1 MESSD
6 AQAVFISTEEL
17 AKLIDSKDKNLKL
30 FDATSFMTAEEGDP
44 ILTFRQNHIT
54 G

>member
-17 AKLIDSKDKNLKL
+17 AKLIDSKDKNLKV
-30 FDATSFMTAEEGDP
+30 FDTTTFMTAEEGDP
-44 ILTFRQNHIT
+44 ILTYRHNHIP